1 MSGKIKV
8 LVVEPMKPCRVQ
20 EISDTLEAMQAV
32 VGGEF
37 EAVFPFDGSTAV
49 VCNRDGKIDSLPFNR
64 PLLDDSGEPYDILC
78 GTFFITG
85 VRGENFVS
93 LTDDQ
98 IRRYKEL
105 YDNVMVVPDK
115 GNQDIGRITRARP
128 LGTKKPSVKNKAEN
142 ER

>member
-1 MSGKIKV
+1 MSDKIKV
-8 LVVEPMKPCRVQ
+8 LVVEPEKPCQIQ
-20 EISDTLEAMQAV
+20 EVSDTLEAIQAV
-32 VGGEF
+32 VGGKF

-49 VCNRDGKIDSLPFNR
+49 VCNRDGKIDGLPFNR

-78 GTFFITG
+78 GTFFIAG

-105 YDNVMVVPDK
+105 YDNVMVIPDK
-115 GNQDIGRITRARP
+115 GNPDIGRITRARP
-128 LGTKKPSVKNKAEN
+128 LGTKKPSVKSKAEH

>member
-1 MSGKIKV
+1 MSDKIKA
-8 LVVEPMKPCRVQ
+8 LVVEPEKTCQVQ
-20 EISDTLEAMQAV
+20 EISDTLEAMQTI
-32 VGGEF
+32 VGGYI
-37 EAVFPFDGSTAV
+37 EAVTPFAESVAI
-49 VCNRDGKIDSLPFNR
+49 VCNEEGKLRGLPFNR

-93 LTDDQ
+93 LTDEQ

-115 GNQDIGRITRARP
+115 GNPDVGRVTHVRP
-128 LGTKKPSVKNKAEN
+128 LGTKKPSAKNKAEN

>member
-1 MSGKIKV
+1 MSDKIKV
-8 LVVEPMKPCRVQ
+8 LVVEPEKPCQVQ
-20 EISDTLEAMQAV
+20 EVPDELKALQAV
-32 VGGEF
+32 VGGNID
-37 EAVFPFDGSTAV
+37 AVYPFDESVAV
-49 VCNRDGKIDSLPFNR
+49 VFDREGKIKALPVNR

-93 LTDDQ
+93 LTDEQ

-115 GNQDIGRITRARP
+115 GNPNVGRITCVRP
-128 LGTKKPSVKNKAEN
+128 GKRDKGL

>member
-1 MSGKIKV
+1 MSDKIKV
-8 LVVEPMKPCRVQ
+8 LVVEPEKPSQVQ
-20 EISDTLEAMQAV
+20 EVPDELKALQALVGGNIDAVYPFDESVAV
-32 VGGEF
+32 V
-37 EAVFPFDGSTAV
+37 FD
-49 VCNRDGKIDSLPFNR
+49 REGKIKALPFNR
-64 PLLDDSGEPYDILC
+64 PLLDDLGEPYDILC

-85 VRGENFVS
+85 VSGENFVS

-115 GNQDIGRITRARP
+115 GNPDVGRITHARP
-128 LGTKKPSVKNKAEN
+128 LGTKKPSVKNKAEH

>member
-1 MSGKIKV
+1 MSGKITV
-8 LVVEPMKPCRVQ
+8 LVVEPEKPC
-20 EISDTLEAMQAV
+20 QAREV
-32 VGGEF
+32 EDELKALQDLVGGSIEVVTPF
-37 EAVFPFDGSTAV
+37 EEGIAI
-49 VCNRDGKIDSLPFNR
+49 VCNEEGKLRGLPFNR
-64 PLLDDSGEPYDILC
+64 PLLDNSGEPYDILC

-93 LTDDQ
+93 LTNTQ

-115 GNQDIGRITRARP
+115 GNPDVGRITRVRP
-128 LGTKKPSVKNKAEN
+128 GKRDKGL

>member
-1 MSGKIKV
+1 MSDKIKV
-8 LVVEPMKPCRVQ
+8 LVVEPEKPCQVQ
-20 EISDTLEAMQAV
+20 EISDTLEAIQAV

-49 VCNRDGKIDSLPFNR
+49 VCNRDGKIDGLPFNR
-64 PLLDDSGEPYDILC
+64 PLLDDSGQPYDILC

-93 LTDDQ
+93 LTDEQ
-98 IRRYKEL
+98 IRHCKEL
-105 YDNVMVVPDK
+105 YDNVMVIPDK
-115 GNQDIGRITRARP
+115 GNPDAGRITRV
-128 LGTKKPSVKNKAEN
+128 KPGKRDKGL

>member
-1 MSGKIKV
+1 MSDKIKV
-8 LVVEPMKPCRVQ
+8 LVVEPGKPCQVQ
-20 EISDTLEAMQAV
+20 EISDTLEAIQAV

-37 EAVFPFDGSTAV
+37 EAVFPFGGSTAV
-49 VCNRDGKIDSLPFNR
+49 VCNRDGKIDGLPFNR
-64 PLLDDSGEPYDILC
+64 PLLNDSGEPYDILC

-93 LTDDQ
+93 LTDEQ

-105 YDNVMVVPDK
+105 YDNVMVGPDK
-115 GNQDIGRITRARP
+115 GNPDVGRIIRVKP
-128 LGTKKPSVKNKAEN
+128 LGTKKPSVKNKAEH